1 MSNYIDK
8 TIFRG
13 NGQYNKGVWVLLGI
27 PTTDLVS
34 GIENN
39 LGESSCFVAQTV
51 RDEASDKEVFD
62 FLKIKDVYIAGFA
75 STSPD
80 FTSDGSGVKLETTST
95 SAVNI
100 SFAPSA
106 DSNIFF
112 DVSSSDN
119 MTGISP
125 KCLAY
130 VTLQQNQ
137 ETKKYPF
144 YYDETSKKDVSLV
157 DRSSFIYDAMWNSG
171 TTLADGYDKNST
183 IVFNEFF
190 DRVLL
195 VYGLNNLSGNISVV
209 NRFNYTGFTVGNAN
223 INLSGLDDIFNY
235 SVSTGA

>member
-27 PTTDLVS
+27 PTADLVS

-51 RDEASDKEVFD
+51 RDEASGKQVFES
-62 FLKIKDVYIAGFA
+62 LKIKDVYIAGFA

-80 FTSDGSGVKLETTST
+80 FTTDGSGVKLETTST

-112 DVSSSDN
+112 DVLPSEDK
-119 MTGISP
+119 TGISP

-130 VTLQQNQ
+130 VILQQNQ

-144 YYDETSKKDVSLV
+144 YYDEINENDVSLV
-157 DRSSFIYDAMWNSG
+157 DRSSIIYNNMWHG
-171 TTLADGYDKNST
+171 RTTLADGYDKDST

>member
-27 PTTDLVS
+27 PTADLVS
-34 GIENN
+34 EIENN
-39 LGESSCFVAQTV
+39 LGESSCFVAQTK
-51 RDEASDKEVFD
+51 RDEASSKEVFES
-62 FLKIKDVYIAGFA
+62 LKIKDVYIAGFA

-80 FTSDGSGVKLETTST
+80 FTTDGSGVKLETTST

-112 DVSSSDN
+112 DVLPSEDK
-119 MTGISP
+119 TGISP

-144 YYDETSKKDVSLV
+144 YYDEINENDVSLV
-157 DRSSFIYDAMWNSG
+157 DRSSIIYNNMWHG
-171 TTLADGYDKNST
+171 RTTLADGYDKNST